1 VNKMTDELDKL
12 KQGFEAE
19 SEIKASARAK
29 KTAINLAMQVFEKQ
43 HETSNE
49 NVVLKEQQKKTENN
63 FQGNSSD
70 ARLKDEDNIFVSSKS
85 KNDSLFNLSNWSKK
99 IMKLSYLFPVAAAS
113 ALAVSV
119 LVLNPQ
125 ILKSPKEDVFN
136 EAVKQKTAKAN
147 SKANKDDSLL
157 AKNEVIAETKVNE
170 SAVLKSA
177 VVNRVEADLEST
189 VVANSAD
196 MGAPMADSIEPMSRS
211 MPQPQVKKEVAGQPS
226 VVFNEVTP
234 ISPMKSK
241 RMAKIAPQGMPK
253 RAPQKPKMVTD
264 GHIVSATPIGKDK
277 FESVKTNPLKLT
289 TKEPVSTF
297 SIDVDTASYSFM
309 RASIN
314 RNSLPQKDA
323 VRIEELIN
331 YFPYDYPSPSDSDQP
346 FQVSTTVMPTPWN
359 ANTKLLHIGI
369 KGYTL
374 PKQENPKSNLVFLL
388 DTSGSMGQ
396 SNKLPL
402 LINSFKLLLTTLQPD
417 DLVSIVA
424 YAGSAGTVLEP
435 TKVSEKAKI
444 IQALERLSAG
454 GSTAGGEGI
463 RLAYQLAEANLD
475 SNDKNSVNRVILAT
489 DGDFNVGISNQ
500 EELKSFIERKRQSGV
515 FLSVLGF
522 GMGNYND
529 ALMQT
534 LAQNG
539 NGNAAYIDSL
549 SEARKVLVEEASST
563 LFTIAKDV
571 KIQME
576 FNPKAVSEYRLIGYE
591 TRALKREDFNND
603 KVDAG
608 DIGAGHTVTAIYEIT
623 PTGSESRSVDPLR
636 YGEKSKVE
644 SNINIENKKIATIKP
659 TEYGYLKLRY
669 KLPNEN
675 KSKLIEAPIKV
686 ADEVDNIDST
696 STETRFATAVAAFGQ
711 LLRGGQYTGDFGYD
725 DIIKLAQK
733 SKGEDPYGYRAEF
746 INLVRLAK
754 TAEALR

>member
-1 VNKMTDELDKL
+1 MTDELDKL

-125 ILKSPKEDVFN
+125 ILKSPKE
-136 EAVKQKTAKAN
+136 
-147 SKANKDDSLL
+147 
-157 AKNEVIAETKVNE
+157 E

-196 MGAPMADSIEPMSRS
+196 MGAS

-234 ISPMKSK
+234 ISSMEFK

-264 GHIVSATPIGKDK
+264 GHIVSATRIGKDK

-402 LINSFKLLLTTLQPD
+402 LINSFKLLLTTLQPN